1 MYSPILRNRQ
11 SEMQA
16 LKHLYA
22 STRPHVMPLIDIAAP
37 TLAMD
42 IAKALKYVER
52 NIARTPKVIEGFPA
66 VFVDSSELDPAFR
79 LSDGVHP
86 LAAAAAAVI
95 QSGVH
100 PIAVTGLHRDAQ
112 HRAEALAIAKA
123 QDLPG
128 LCVRLDV
135 TDVSTAT
142 LTHKRLRDLL
152 ESDSVEPENVYVLL
166 DLQCLFGHDKEAVSK
181 QVVRFLKLLES
192 TTWAGIL
199 VGGYGFPDQ
208 LSSACAT
215 NDQSYLRRIE
225 QDVFRDAAHVEMTTP
240 LWFADYTVLSPAVVE
255 LDWRL
260 ISKVMAPKALY
271 ALDHEW
277 FVVRGGAFS
286 SHPDGYDQ
294 YFAIADEIV
303 ALDEYCGADFS
314 FGDAYISARHNRV
327 GNAGSP
333 ASWIT
338 ACVNHHITFTADDH
352 KDVSDVSNI

>member
-1 MYSPILRNRQ
+1 
-11 SEMQA
+11 
-16 LKHLYA
+16 
-22 STRPHVMPLIDIAAP
+22 MP
-37 TLAMD
+37 
-42 IAKALKYVER
+42 
-52 NIARTPKVIEGFPA
+52 
-66 VFVDSSELDPAFR
+66 
-79 LSDGVHP
+79 
-86 LAAAAAAVI
+86 
-95 QSGVH
+95 
-100 PIAVTGLHRDAQ
+100 
-112 HRAEALAIAKA
+112 
-123 QDLPG
+123 
-128 LCVRLDV
+128 
-135 TDVSTAT
+135 
-142 LTHKRLRDLL
+142 
-152 ESDSVEPENVYVLL
+152 
-166 DLQCLFGHDKEAVSK
+166 FGHDKEAVSK

-192 TTWAGIL
+192 KTWAGIL

-240 LWFADYTVLSPAVVE
+240 RWFADYTVLSPAVVE

-260 ISKVMAPKALY
+260 IGKVMAPKALY

-294 YFAIADEIV
+294 YFAMADEIV

-314 FGDAYISARHNRV
+314 FGDAYISDRHNRV
-327 GNAGSP
+327 GNPGSP

-352 KDVSDVSNI
+352 KDVSNI